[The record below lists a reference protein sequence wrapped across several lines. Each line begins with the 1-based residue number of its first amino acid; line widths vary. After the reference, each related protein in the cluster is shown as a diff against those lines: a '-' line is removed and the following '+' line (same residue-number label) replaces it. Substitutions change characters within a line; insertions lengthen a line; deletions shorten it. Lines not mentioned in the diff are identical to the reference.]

1 MDNYKK
7 SFKAVKPL
15 FSSTD
20 PMSNKIFLVETGSI
34 LQEETLVAESLNSY
48 FMNITHTLGLDSFF
62 TDNDQ
67 NGTVDQIVNQ
77 AIEK

>member
-1 MDNYKK
+1 
-7 SFKAVKPL
+7 
-15 FSSTD
+15 
-20 PMSNKIFLVETGSI
+20 MSNKIFLVETGSN